1 MEFPFNWRPFLSRL
15 GSALLGLALS
25 AAPGPVKVVYPA
37 PESPRDTRHADL
49 IELVETALRRTEPKY
64 GPFTFGPSDLLM
76 NESRALVELA
86 RGGSVNIA
94 WSSTS
99 EDKERDLLPVR
110 IPMRKGIMGYRIALV
125 DRRRRE
131 AFRSVRSLE
140 DLQKLTMIQ
149 GRGWGDVALFE
160 ANGCKVSVGE
170 YDGLFT
176 MVTSGRGDLFFRGIN
191 EVFPELEA
199 WGRDNPDLAVEEH
212 LLVYYPWPFYCF
224 FNRADHDLARRIET
238 GLRIMMKDGSFDRIF
253 QKYSGRWIRLAALG
267 ARRRIDLTNPVLP
280 KATPLADA
288 SLWYVPPHLT
298 AR

>member
-1 MEFPFNWRPFLSRL
+1 MNPVKAWLYGIVL
-15 GSALLGLALS
+15 GSALLAGS
-25 AAPGPVKVVYPA
+25 VTRVVYPG

-49 IELVETALRRTEPKY
+49 IEMVETALRRTEPAY
-64 GPFTFGPSDLLM
+64 GPFQFGPSAILM

-99 EDKERDLLPVR
+99 EERERDLLPIR

-131 AFRSVRSLE
+131 AFSQVRSLR
-140 DLQKLTMIQ
+140 DLRQFGIIQ
-149 GRGWGDVALFE
+149 GRGWGDVAIYE
-160 ANGCKVSVGE
+160 ANGFKVSVGE
-170 YDGLFT
+170 YEGLFP

-191 EVFPELEA
+191 EVFQELEIV
-199 WGRDNPDLAVEEH
+199 GKDNPYLAVEEH

-224 FNRADHDLARRIET
+224 FNRADRALAARVAA
-238 GLRIMMKDGSFDRIF
+238 GLRIMLKDGSFDRIF
-253 QKYSGRWIRLAALG
+253 QKYSGRGIRQ
-267 ARRRIDLTNPVLP
+267 ARLETRRLIALTNPLLP

-288 SLWYVPPHLT
+288 SLWYIPHRLPEK
-298 AR
+298 